1 MMKKTISVA
10 MAIAVL
16 AVPYSMLSVSAEE
29 TTTEP
34 VSTTVMTDASEEVL
48 EMMSTM
54 ASISTEKTESAET
67 STETLFTTEFVS
79 SEEIYSS
86 EMATEENSLT
96 VSVVP
101 VEAIAAASAEDGAN
115 MQVSTV
121 TANAGEDVDVVIEL
135 NNNPGII
142 AMGFTI
148 SYDTEALELVSA
160 EDCNLFA
167 DASFTPGGDVTAVPY
182 RLIWNDGLTRDN
194 YTENGAMAI
203 LHFHVLDTAV
213 SGLSEIEIN
222 VEDDN
227 TFDVDLNDVHFDS
240 VNGGVEIAGGE
251 AVETTTTEKT
261 TTAETTMIEETT
273 ETKTTTVEETTETQT
288 TKTEET
294 TETETTTINASVED
308 IRNWAMS
315 DYEQKTGVTPA
326 KSVASEE
333 NGTVTVILSDKDGN
347 VLDTY
352 TIDKATGTGTNKKGE
367 TINLPQTGITSPMTA
382 MLATGAA
389 TMTAVGLAF
398 LSIFR
403 KRRDD

>member
-1 MMKKTISVA
+1 MTTE
-10 MAIAVL
+10 
-16 AVPYSMLSVSAEE
+16 EE
-29 TTTEP
+29 TTT
-34 VSTTVMTDASEEVL
+34 
-48 EMMSTM
+48 
-54 ASISTEKTESAET
+54 KTE
-67 STETLFTTEFVS
+67 
-79 SEEIYSS
+79 
-86 EMATEENSLT
+86 
-96 VSVVP
+96 
-101 VEAIAAASAEDGAN
+101 
-115 MQVSTV
+115 
-121 TANAGEDVDVVIEL
+121 
-135 NNNPGII
+135 
-142 AMGFTI
+142 
-148 SYDTEALELVSA
+148 
-160 EDCNLFA
+160 
-167 DASFTPGGDVTAVPY
+167 
-182 RLIWNDGLTRDN
+182 
-194 YTENGAMAI
+194 
-203 LHFHVLDTAV
+203 
-213 SGLSEIEIN
+213 
-222 VEDDN
+222 
-227 TFDVDLNDVHFDS
+227 
-240 VNGGVEIAGGE
+240 
-251 AVETTTTEKT
+251 
-261 TTAETTMIEETT
+261 
-273 ETKTTTVEETTETQT
+273 TTTVEETTTETQT